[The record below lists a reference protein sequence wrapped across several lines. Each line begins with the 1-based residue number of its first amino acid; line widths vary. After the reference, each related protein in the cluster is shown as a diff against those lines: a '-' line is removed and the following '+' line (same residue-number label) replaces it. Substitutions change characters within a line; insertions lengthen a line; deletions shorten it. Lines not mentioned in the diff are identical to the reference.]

1 MDCCFNS
8 EFRIGNLKLGGY
20 SNKISYQKIYPKPF
34 ASYPNLSNFIQNSIM
49 SHLLLYSLPA
59 FITEHSDIFV
69 AIIIGAIGG
78 YIAEFIVP
86 GRGYGFF
93 TTVGIGIIGGW
104 LGQLCFAFI
113 KVNTDIPYFNPILRS
128 IAGSIIVVAVFNLVT
143 RGINPKH
150 KEKDV
155 YDWENE

>member
-1 MDCCFNS
+1 MTD
-8 EFRIGNLKLGGY
+8 
-20 SNKISYQKIYPKPF
+20 
-34 ASYPNLSNFIQNSIM
+34 
-49 SHLLLYSLPA
+49 LLLYSLPE
-59 FITEHSDIFV
+59 FMKTDLFV

-93 TTVGIGIIGGW
+93 TTVGIGILGGW
-104 LGQLCFAFI
+104 LGQIFFSFI
-113 KVNTDIPYFNPILRS
+113 HVNTDIPYFNPVLRS
-128 IAGSIIVVAVFNLVT
+128 IAGSIIIVAIFNLLT
-143 RGINPKH
+143 RSPKIKG

>member
-1 MDCCFNS
+1 M
-8 EFRIGNLKLGGY
+8 L
-20 SNKISYQKIYPKPF
+20 
-34 ASYPNLSNFIQNSIM
+34 
-49 SHLLLYSLPA
+49 HLLLNILPV
-59 FITEHSDIFV
+59 FVQEHSDIFI

-93 TTVGIGIIGGW
+93 ATVGIGILGGW

-113 KVNTDIPYFNPILRS
+113 HVNTDIPYFNEVLRS
-128 IAGSIIVVAVFNLVT
+128 ILGSIIIVAVFNLLT
-143 RGINPKH
+143 RGPKM
-150 KEKDV
+150 KKDRDV